1 MKIKVRTLQNN
12 EEEINVDPDD
22 SILDL
27 KKKVEVVLTDMPS
40 DKQKLIFSGKILKDE
55 DKATDI
61 LKDNDIV
68 IVMVTRRIINKTSQK
83 EDMNKESLSK
93 IENNNNNNNN
103 KYDENINVTT
113 SNTEEQKENKENKN
127 DNPNDNIYNS
137 FNNAES
143 MLLTGDKLKESID
156 NICAM
161 GFEKEQVKKA
171 MILAYNN
178 PNRAI
183 DYLTNGFPNENIN
196 INANQNINI
205 NANQNINVNANQNI
219 NVNANDNINNGSN
232 FSNLLNTEN
241 NPLLEGNSLHPLSSN
256 QETFRNSTF
265 FNAIRDMALSNPQRL
280 PELLQMIGR
289 TDPSFLEYIRQ
300 NQTEFLAALQNY
312 GNNINDHEEHSDD
325 NINNHLDDNLD
336 NADDENDIRNDS
348 FLQDVGQ
355 QILSGPNN
363 ENINIPITPLN
374 ENEMESIKKLE
385 SLGFPKHVAL
395 EAFIAC
401 DKNEEM
407 AANYL
412 FENMN
417 DFTSE

>member
-27 KKKVEVVLTDMPS
+27 KKKVEAVLTDMPS

-68 IVMVTRRIINKTSQK
+68 IVMVTRRIINKNNTK
-83 EDMNKESLSK
+83 EDVNKESLNK
-93 IENNNNNNNN
+93 MDNNNNQKSDGNNN
-103 KYDENINVTT
+103 ITT
-113 SNTEEQKENKENKN
+113 LNTEEQKENKENKN
-127 DNPNDNIYNS
+127 ENANDNIYNN

-196 INANQNINI
+196 
-205 NANQNINVNANQNI
+205 VNTNE
-219 NVNANDNINNGSN
+219 NINNESN
-232 FSNLLNTEN
+232 LSNLLNTEN
-241 NPLLEGNSLHPLSSN
+241 NSLLEGNSAHPLSSN
-256 QETFRNSTF
+256 EEAFRNSTF

-312 GNNINDHEEHSDD
+312 GNNLNDHEEHSDD

-336 NADDENDIRNDS
+336 IADDENTIQNDS

-355 QILSGPNN
+355 QVLSDPNN

-417 DFTSE
+417 DFASE

>member
-12 EEEINVDPDD
+12 EEEINVEPND

-68 IVMVTRRIINKTSQK
+68 IVMVTRRIINKNSQK
-83 EDMNKESLSK
+83 EDINKESLNK
-93 IENNNNNNNN
+93 IENNN
-103 KYDENINVTT
+103 KCDENVNVTT
-113 SNTEEQKENKENKN
+113 SNTEEKKENKENKN
-127 DNPNDNIYNS
+127 DNPNDNIFNS

-143 MLLTGDKLKESID
+143 MLLTGDQLRESID

-196 INANQNINI
+196 
-205 NANQNINVNANQNI
+205 VNANENI
-219 NVNANDNINNGSN
+219 NSGSN

-241 NPLLEGNSLHPLSSN
+241 NPLLEGNSSHPLSSN
-256 QETFRNSTF
+256 EEAFRNSTF

-325 NINNHLDDNLD
+325 NINNHLDDNLE
-336 NADDENDIRNDS
+336 NADDENAIQNDS
-348 FLQDVGQ
+348 FLQNVGQ
-355 QILSGPNN
+355 QVLSDPNN
-363 ENINIPITPLN
+363 ENMNIPITPLN
-374 ENEMESIKKLE
+374 ETEMESIKKLE

>member
-27 KKKVEVVLTDMPS
+27 KKKVEVVLRDMPS

-68 IVMVTRRIINKTSQK
+68 IVMVTRRIISKNNQK
-83 EDMNKESLSK
+83 EDINKESLSK

-103 KYDENINVTT
+103 NKSDDNINVTI

-127 DNPNDNIYNS
+127 DNTSDNIYNS

-196 INANQNINI
+196 V
-205 NANQNINVNANQNI
+205 NVNE
-219 NVNANDNINNGSN
+219 NINNGSN
-232 FSNLLNTEN
+232 FSNLLNSEN
-241 NPLLEGNSLHPLSSN
+241 NPLLEENSSHPLSSN
-256 QETFRNSTF
+256 EETFRNSTF

-325 NINNHLDDNLD
+325 NTNNHFDDNLD
-336 NADDENDIRNDS
+336 NADDENAIQNDS

-355 QILSGPNN
+355 QVLSDPNN